1 MSNLFMLDNV
11 TCGGITIDGIV
22 PAFTSAVVNII
33 KILIPIILIIF
44 GILDLAK
51 AITGNDE
58 KVMKEAQKKLIS
70 RVIYA
75 VIVFFVVALVQFV
88 FGVLGKANGDND
100 GSKITSC
107 VDCFING
114 TCTNGSQVNND
125 SQSNTT
131 PKTNKTV
138 KKSTPKSNPA

>member
-11 TCGGITIDGIV
+11 TCGGITIDGMV

-58 KVMKEAQKKLIS
+58 KVMKEAQSKLIK
-70 RVIYA
+70 RIVYA

-88 FGVLGKANGDND
+88 FGVLGNAGGD
-100 GSKITSC
+100 SSATSC
-107 VDCFING
+107 VDCFINHN
-114 TCTNGSQVNND
+114 CTAGSQTNVGN
-125 SQSNTT
+125 QS
-131 PKTNKTV
+131 
-138 KKSTPKSNPA
+138 